1 MVMNCR
7 QCSYPARVSGVH
19 DRGHGDRMALP
30 APDMRIA
37 FADWTVL
44 LDDLRSPGRDAHD
57 DHRGL
62 VFIAVHDRILDVVSC
77 IRRRLA
83 RVDGTT
89 AIYTMVG

>member
-1 MVMNCR
+1 MNCR

-19 DRGHGDRMALP
+19 DRGHGNRMALP
-30 APDMRIA
+30 APDLRIA
-37 FADWTVL
+37 TAYRAVV
-44 LDDLRSPGRDAHD
+44 LDDLRSPGRDAHY

-62 VFIAVHDRILDVVSC
+62 VFLAVHDRILDVVSC